1 MSARPR
7 HGGAIIAGGIVLA
20 AALVGAVVFALA
32 TGSPDASAAMVI
44 TPILIAVSL
53 PIFARRARLD
63 ADRTLFWILI
73 LALVLKLVGAFLR
86 YYVAFDIYGG
96 VADAAGYHD
105 FGARIADRF
114 RDGVFDS
121 GLTDLSG
128 TNFIRFFTGIVYTVI
143 GSTSLGGF
151 LVFSWLGFWGLYLFY
166 RAYSIAVPEGRRSA
180 YAKLLFFLPSLL
192 FWPSSVG
199 KEAWMILSLGIA
211 AYGAARIMTGRTWRG
226 LAFAGVGMLASA
238 QVRPHIAGLLA
249 LALVAGYVVRPAR
262 LTHRQF
268 AIAGKFIAVVA
279 LAFLAVALVQRT
291 DEFLQQSAIE
301 TRGGIAGVFEQI
313 SERTSIG
320 GSKFQPSILE
330 NPLRAPIAAGTI
342 LFRPFILEAD
352 NFQTLAAAI
361 EMTFLLGLSIARF
374 RWGLHALRSMRRQ
387 PYVAFALVYVALF
400 IVAFSGIAN
409 FGLLARERVQMLP
422 FFLIFLTIPP
432 PPRRDEEDRPAEV
445 AELAVVRRERLRA
458 GSRRG

>member
-1 MSARPR
+1 MSGRSR
-7 HGGAIIAGGIVLA
+7 RGGAIIAGGIAVA
-20 AALVGAVVFALA
+20 AMLTAAVVLALA
-32 TGSPDASAAMVI
+32 TGSPDASAALVI
-44 TPILIAVSL
+44 TPILIVVSL
-53 PIFARRARLD
+53 PILARRARLD
-63 ADRTLFWILI
+63 GDRMLFWILI

-96 VADAAGYHD
+96 IADAAGYHD
-105 FGARIADRF
+105 FGARIADHF

-128 TNFIRFFTGIVYTVI
+128 TNFIRFFTGVVYTVI

-166 RAYSIAVPEGRRSA
+166 RAYTIAVPEGRRSA
-180 YAKLLFFLPSLL
+180 YAKLVFFLPSLL

-226 LAFAGVGMLASA
+226 LAIAGVGMLAAA
-238 QVRPHIAGLLA
+238 QVRPHIAGLVA

-262 LTHRQF
+262 VAHRQF
-268 AIAGKFIAVVA
+268 AVAGKVAAVIA
-279 LAFLAVALVQRT
+279 LAFLAMTLVNRT
-291 DEFLQQSAIE
+291 DEFLQKSAIE
-301 TRGGIAGVFEQI
+301 TRGGIAGVLEQT

-320 GSKFQPSILE
+320 GSKFQPSIFE
-330 NPLRAPIAAGTI
+330 NPLRAPVAAGTI

-374 RWGLHALRSMRRQ
+374 RWGLHALRTMRRQ

-432 PPRRDEEDRPAEV
+432 PPRRDEEGPPAEV
-445 AELAVVRRERLRA
+445 AELAAVRTERIRA
-458 GSRRG
+458 GSLRD